1 MVALGLRRREASGT
15 GVGASRVGT
24 IGRVPVRATFDFG
37 AFISAVN
44 SERRMQT
51 LTWGDLADVLWDQ
64 SAELNAHR
72 NDHPL

>member
-1 MVALGLRRREASGT
+1 
-15 GVGASRVGT
+15 
-24 IGRVPVRATFDFG
+24 VPVRATFDFG

-44 SERRMQT
+44 SERRMQR